1 MPACKN
7 GSGSYTGKEQSPKGR
22 GYCSRHEKIG
32 TKMRGKDRKMWVVKS
47 IKLASGKRSR
57 RWFKVLPPAK
67 KSKAKPTKHKKPMT
81 KKRKASQTR
90 SKRSYRKKVSRKRIR
105 GGNYDQNWEKEQED
119 LLKTTEEKYGKIMVN
134 GKSMTQHILDLYM
147 PIINYA
153 RLVVLPKEFKVN
165 TTNFQAMV
173 DEAQKAFTSAMSN
186 FRNNIL
192 SQIGDQDKEN
202 EILNFVN
209 KEVTHSARQ
218 ELYADMYMHE
228 QKGMNAQQWYDQYVT
243 KTQNFI
249 NEHDH
254 KSSPATSSIP
264 QPLPPQSSHNGMK
277 GGKHKRH
284 RKPKR

>member
-7 GSGSYTGKEQSPKGR
+7 GSGSYTGKEPSPKGR

-32 TKMRGKDRKMWVVKS
+32 TKKRGKDKKMWVVKS
-47 IKLASGKRSR
+47 VKLASGKRSR

-67 KSKAKPTKHKKPMT
+67 KSKAKPTKRKRPT
-81 KKRKASQTR
+81 TKRKISQTR

-119 LLKTTEEKYGKIMVN
+119 LLQITKNKYGSITVN
-134 GKSMTQHILDLYM
+134 GKSMTQHILDLYT
-147 PIINYA
+147 PIKDYA
-153 RLVVLPKEFKVN
+153 FLVVLPKEFGVN
-165 TTNFQAMV
+165 TTNLQSRV

-209 KEVTHSARQ
+209 KEVTHIARQ
-218 ELYADMYMHE
+218 EIYAEMYMQE
-228 QKGMNAQQWYDQYVT
+228 QKGMTAQQIYD
-243 KTQNFI
+243 
-249 NEHDH
+249 
-254 KSSPATSSIP
+254 
-264 QPLPPQSSHNGMK
+264 
-277 GGKHKRH
+277 
-284 RKPKR
+284 